1 LTTTSRRLTTLA
13 LVLLGSTLATGACH
27 DPAGPELDQPFQIG
41 VGRTVAVDAVTLHF
55 LDVSQ
60 DSRCPRG
67 ADCIWAGDAV
77 VRLRALLGSDS
88 AGVELHANAAAGP
101 AQVAYHG
108 YGLELM
114 SLTPDP
120 VVGQPIAP
128 DKYTATLRVTK
139 P

>member
-1 LTTTSRRLTTLA
+1 MSRRRITLVLA
-13 LVLLGSTLATGACH
+13 LLGSALALALAACR
-27 DPAGPELDQPFQIG
+27 DPAGPQLDQPFQIG
-41 VGRTVAVDAVTLHF
+41 VGQTVTVDAVTLRF
-55 LDVSQ
+55 LRVSQ

-77 VRLRALLGSDS
+77 VRLQALLASDS
-88 AGVELHANAAAGP
+88 TTVELHTNAAAGA
-101 AQVAYHG
+101 AQVAYQG

-114 SLTPDP
+114 DLAPDP

-128 DKYTATLRVTK
+128 DKYTATLRLRK